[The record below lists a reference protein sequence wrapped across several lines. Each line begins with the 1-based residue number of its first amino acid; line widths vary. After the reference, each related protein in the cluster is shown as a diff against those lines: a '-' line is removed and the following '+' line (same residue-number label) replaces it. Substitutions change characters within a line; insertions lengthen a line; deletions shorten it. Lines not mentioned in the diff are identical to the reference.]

1 MYHYLKINMVA
12 IASAIVVAVWGY
24 FGIIERLNRLGTNE
38 KLMSQDLLKKAEQT
52 PKNQEM
58 FMLIEYQAKSLE
70 KHSKQLEENVNT
82 KVVIQHLEKRIDKL
96 EKESRFSKGY
106 LMFETSICVIDVFK
120 RQTRWIL
127 SNSRSCRMF
136 RTKKKSRKKRKP

>member
-1 MYHYLKINMVA
+1 LLITAGVLILLAVIIVGDYWVALEENRPVSGEFKLSDQTNVSLPIKNMVA

-24 FGIIERLNRLGTNE
+24 FGIIERLNRLETNE

-70 KHSKQLEENVNT
+70 KHAKQLEENVNT

-96 EKESRFSKGY
+96 EKELDSVRGK
-106 LMFETSICVIDVFK
+106 
-120 RQTRWIL
+120 
-127 SNSRSCRMF
+127 
-136 RTKKKSRKKRKP
+136 